1 MTGGKSALLS
11 KSPHLKFRPVLDSFL
26 RYLQFERHFS
36 ENSIR
41 AYAADLKNYL
51 SYLEK
56 QKPSLSEI
64 SPQEIIEYLW
74 QAREQGWQISTVC
87 RHLEAIKLFHKFLFL
102 EGHSKT
108 DPGTKLTSP
117 KMIRKV
123 PRFLTVREVEKLLAA
138 IPREK
143 ELGIRFKAMLELLY
157 ATGLRVSEL
166 VNLKMS
172 QLDLDASFVRVVG
185 KGKKERIVPLGQAAR
200 SALRKYLAV
209 RMEKFKKRNFDHE
222 TVFLSKMGK
231 KISRVEFWRQ
241 LKNFAKVAGISKPI
255 SPHTLRHSFASHLL
269 AGGADLR
276 VVQELLG
283 HSSLATTQIYTH
295 IETRHLKEMHKR
307 FHPRG

>member
-1 MTGGKSALLS
+1 MTLENEKL
-11 KSPHLKFRPVLDSFL
+11 LDSFL
-26 RYLQFERHFS
+26 KYLQFERHFS

-41 AYAADLKNYL
+41 AYSADLKNYL
-51 SYLEK
+51 SCLEK
-56 QKPSLSEI
+56 QKRSLSEI
-64 SPQEIIEYLW
+64 AHQEILDYLW
-74 QAREQGWQISTVC
+74 QAREQGLQTATVC
-87 RHLEAIKLFHKFLFL
+87 RRLEAIKLFHKFLFL

-117 KMIRKV
+117 RIVRKL
-123 PRFLTVREVEKLLAA
+123 PQFLTPREVEKLLAA
-138 IPREK
+138 VPTEK

-157 ATGLRVSEL
+157 ASGMRVSEL
-166 VNLKMS
+166 VNLKMN

-209 RMEKFKKRNFDHE
+209 RLEKFKKRKFEQE

-231 KISRVEFWRQ
+231 KMSRIEFWRQ
-241 LKNFAKVAGISKPI
+241 LKNFAQRAGISKSI

-283 HSSLATTQIYTH
+283 HSSLSTTQIYTH
-295 IETRHLKEMHKR
+295 LETRHLKEMHKK